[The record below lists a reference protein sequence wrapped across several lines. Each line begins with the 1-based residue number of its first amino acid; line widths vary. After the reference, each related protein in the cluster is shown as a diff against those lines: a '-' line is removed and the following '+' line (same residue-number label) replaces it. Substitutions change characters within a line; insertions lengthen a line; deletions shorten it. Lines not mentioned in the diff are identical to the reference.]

1 MTLSSYAGLAGAAQA
16 AASKNS
22 LYHLLYFY
30 MRQGTQSARTQK
42 YLSEVWMPAARR
54 AGAGPMGFFS
64 PYFGERAPYIL
75 AVVSYPSF
83 AALEALSGQ
92 LAGDAEYNSVQDPP
106 YVRLESELLRAF
118 DGSPAMEVPPTDPKR
133 PARLFEMRTY
143 ESLNESTVRRKAK
156 MFDDGEAAIFRR
168 IGMKTIFFGVALF
181 GRNLPKLTYMLGYDG
196 LAAREA
202 LWQAFGADPEWQ
214 KLRAEPGRSDA
225 DLVSNISNPI
235 LRPLTFSPIR

>member
-133 PARLFEMRTY
+133 PARLFDFLVLALDLR
-143 ESLNESTVRRKAK
+143 V
-156 MFDDGEAAIFRR
+156 
-168 IGMKTIFFGVALF
+168 LF
-181 GRNLPKLTYMLGYDG
+181 GELLRLLLELLVGE
-196 LAAREA
+196 LELLLLRLQIRSRVAAT
-202 LWQAFGADPEWQ
+202 
-214 KLRAEPGRSDA
+214 
-225 DLVSNISNPI
+225 V
-235 LRPLTFSPIR
+235 